1 MSIAQEITSMILSL
15 RKQEKIRVRQPLP
28 RALVPVNDKLTYENI
43 MEVKTLIEEE
53 TNIKELKVIDEKSGF
68 FVKKIKPNFRILGPK
83 YGEKISK
90 VISIINQLD
99 NKNIELLEK
108 NKRLITKENITLLA
122 EDIIITSENN
132 SGLPVISNTKF
143 TVALD
148 TKINDTL
155 ENEGVSRELVNR
167 IQLLRK
173 ERSLD
178 VTDKI
183 NIEIQDEE
191 NIRNIL
197 NNNLNYICNETLCEN
212 ISFSKKVE
220 NYSNLDLIENISI
233 KLKIEL
239 IDVKKK

>member
-1 MSIAQEITSMILSL
+1 M
-15 RKQEKIRVRQPLP
+15 
-28 RALVPVNDKLTYENI
+28 
-43 MEVKTLIEEE
+43 
-53 TNIKELKVIDEKSGF
+53 
-68 FVKKIKPNFRILGPK
+68 
-83 YGEKISK
+83 
-90 VISIINQLD
+90 D

-155 ENEGVSRELVNR
+155 ENEGISRELVNR

-212 ISFSKKVE
+212 ISFSKKVK

-239 IDVKKK
+239 TDVKKK